1 MRRTEK
7 KEMRKQKAIGYI
19 RVSTED
25 QATKGISLAAQAA
38 KVKAYCELYD
48 FELTAII
55 EDAGISGKTLNR
67 PGIQEALSLC
77 KKGDVE
83 ALIVF
88 KLDRL
93 SRRTADILS
102 LADTVFSKGKVSLH
116 SISEKLDTRTA
127 AGRFTLTIL
136 AALAQMEREQIGERT
151 SAALQHKI
159 AQNEYIGGNRPF
171 GYTLLED
178 GSLEADADEQ
188 EAVQLIAE
196 LKRRGYSFR
205 KIADELNARGIPSAT
220 GKRWIHTS
228 VRKVALR
235 AAA

>member
-1 MRRTEK
+1 MRKTETR
-7 KEMRKQKAIGYI
+7 EERKQKAIGYV

-25 QATKGISLAAQAA
+25 QASKGISLDAQKA
-38 KVKAYCELYD
+38 KIQGYADLYD
-48 FELTAII
+48 FELVDIKT
-55 EDAGISGKTLNR
+55 DAGISGKTLNR
-67 PGIQEALSLC
+67 PAIQEVLSLC
-77 KKGDVE
+77 RAGDVD
-83 ALIVF
+83 AVIVF

-159 AQNEYIGGNRPF
+159 ARNEYIGGNRPF
-171 GYTLLED
+171 GYTVQED
-178 GSLEADADEQ
+178 GSLEADSDEQ
-188 EAVQLIAE
+188 AAVELIAE

-205 KIADELNARGIPSAT
+205 KIAAELNSRGIPSAT
-220 GKRWIHTS
+220 GRKWVHTS
-228 VRKVALR
+228 IRKIYLR
-235 AAA
+235 AA